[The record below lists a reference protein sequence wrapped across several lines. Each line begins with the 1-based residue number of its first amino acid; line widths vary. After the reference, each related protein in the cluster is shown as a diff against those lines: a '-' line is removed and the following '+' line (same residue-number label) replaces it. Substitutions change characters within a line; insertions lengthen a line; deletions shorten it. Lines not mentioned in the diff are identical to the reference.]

1 MEGIVGRAIVDE
13 QYLGIVNALR
23 YDALYASF
31 HILFG
36 IVGRYDD

>member
-23 YDALYASF
+23 YDALYACSTYF
-31 HILFG
+31 SAL
-36 IVGRYDD
+36 